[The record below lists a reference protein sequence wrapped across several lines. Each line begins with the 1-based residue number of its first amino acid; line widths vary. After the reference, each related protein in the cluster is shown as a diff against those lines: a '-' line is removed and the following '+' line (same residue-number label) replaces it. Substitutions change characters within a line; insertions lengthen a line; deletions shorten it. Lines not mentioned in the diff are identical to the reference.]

1 MTDDFYWRHA
11 RDSLLTQRAIQLFQ
25 ILVTKEGASLAETKD
40 EIDTE
45 YLIATGRQVG
55 DDHRH
60 GGKIQT
66 ALGVYRE
73 AGWVTLV
80 DDGEHS
86 DIIKVTDAGRQAL
99 LLLQELPD
107 FLKAVPYFVT
117 AVLSRYQINNPARP
131 SQSKNPE
138 YDVQLANSDIF
149 PYWTLWKIIRSCDDR
164 LKIDELKRFVF
175 RLQRHEDIPDT
186 IDQIKK
192 YRKEKEKGTSEED
205 LNKRY
210 PRRLEG
216 AIAEPKYIMGRLGTQ
231 VGNSPPM
238 IYKEGSSTYVLNPAY
253 VDFVDEILKVEPAHK
268 DYLTEEAWMSVHGTA
283 IHLDDGS
290 DVQLYGEED
299 DIETDLLP
307 EEDPVW
313 ILFQALL
320 ADGVDGVLLSG
331 PPGTSKTWYAS
342 RLALK
347 TTNGH
352 KRRVTHIQFHPSYS
366 YEDFVE
372 GYVPEQPVAGMT
384 PSFNVQPKLFLR
396 LCDAARKDPQ
406 NLYVLV
412 IDEFSRGDPSRI
424 FGEILTYL
432 ERSYR
437 EKPFLL
443 PYSGKLTTIPQNI
456 LIIGTMNPYDKSV
469 ADLDNAMERRFAR
482 IAMDP
487 DVNMLRKFLIE
498 NNAKGEFIAKAI
510 KFFKSANEKSPHGF
524 GHTFFLNVSNE
535 ADLQRRWSYSLR
547 FVFEKMFPFEPD
559 VVKQLKDEL
568 DELCKTTANDQ

>member
-1 MTDDFYWRHA
+1 MTNDFYWRHA
-11 RDSLLTQRAIQLFQ
+11 RDSLLTPRAIQLFQ
-25 ILVTKEGASLAETKD
+25 ILATKDGASLAETKD
-40 EIDTE
+40 QIDTE
-45 YLIATGRQVG
+45 YLIATGRTLG
-55 DDHRH
+55 EDRRR

-66 ALGVYRE
+66 AINVYRE
-73 AGWVTLV
+73 AGWVALA
-80 DDGEHS
+80 DDEEHS
-86 DIIKVTDAGRQAL
+86 DVIRISDAGHQAL
-99 LLLQELPD
+99 LLLQKLPD

-117 AVLSRYQINNPARP
+117 HVLGRYQINNPARP
-131 SQSKNPE
+131 PSRNPE
-138 YDVQLANSDIF
+138 YDAQLANTDIF

-164 LKIDELKRFVF
+164 LTADELQRFVL
-175 RLQRHEDIPDT
+175 RLKHHEDIPKA
-186 IDQIKK
+186 IDQIRQ
-192 YRKEKEKGTSEED
+192 YRREKEVATPED
-205 LNKRY
+205 ELNSRY

-231 VGNSPPM
+231 IGRSPPM
-238 IYKEGSSTYVLNPAY
+238 ISKEGQSTYVLNPAY
-253 VDFVDEILKVEPAHK
+253 SGFIDEILKIEPAYK

-283 IHLDDGS
+283 VLLDDGS
-290 DVQLYGEED
+290 EVLLDGEED
-299 DIETDLLP
+299 KVEENLLSD
-307 EEDPVW
+307 EDPIW
-313 ILFQALL
+313 KQFQALL
-320 ADGVDGVLLSG
+320 ADDVDGVLLTG

-347 TTNGH
+347 VASGH

-372 GYVPEQPVAGMT
+372 GYVPVQSAAGMA

-396 LCDAARKDPQ
+396 LCDAARRDPN

-424 FGEILTYL
+424 FGEVLTYL

-443 PYSGKLTTIPQNI
+443 PYSGKPTTIPQNI
-456 LIIGTMNPYDKSV
+456 LIVGTMNPYDKSV

-487 DVNMLRKFLIE
+487 DVNMLRTFLKK
-498 NNAKGEFIAKAI
+498 NNAKGTFIEKAI
-510 KFFKSANEKSPHGF
+510 RFFKSANEKSPHGF
-524 GHTFFLNVSNE
+524 GHTFFLDVANE
-535 ADLQRRWSYSLR
+535 ADLQRRWSHNLR

-568 DELCKTTANDQ
+568 NELCKSPENGQ